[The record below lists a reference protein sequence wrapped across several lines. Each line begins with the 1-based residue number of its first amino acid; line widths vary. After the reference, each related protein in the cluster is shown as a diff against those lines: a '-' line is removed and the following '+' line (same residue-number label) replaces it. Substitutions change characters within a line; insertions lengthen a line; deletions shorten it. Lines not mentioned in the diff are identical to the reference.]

1 MYEVKKRI
9 EISAAHRLIL
19 DYESK
24 CTNLHGHNWIID
36 VFLRSETL
44 NKNGMIMDFTEIKRK
59 IQDKFDHKVI
69 NDEVD
74 FNPTAENI
82 AKYICDVL
90 APYCYRVDVQE
101 SIDNVASYI
110 KE

>member
-1 MYEVKKRI
+1 MYEVRKRI
-9 EISAAHRLIL
+9 EISAAHRLML

-36 VFLRSETL
+36 VFLSSKAL